1 MIWQMDNETKKS
13 LDNVVKEL
21 QKFICVEYNKFGE
34 PDKERVKDYLIAI
47 QLINKEFK
55 TNYSLNPKRYHI
67 TELPSFE
74 NSDPEDYIPSFKRFK
89 FY

>member
-1 MIWQMDNETKKS
+1 MNDKTKKS
-13 LDNVVKEL
+13 LDEVVKQL
-21 QKFICVEYNKFGE
+21 QKFICMEYNKYSK
-34 PDKERVKDYLIAI
+34 PDSEKVNDYLRVI

-55 TNYSLNPKRYHI
+55 TNYSLDSKKYHI

-74 NSDPEDYIPSFKRFK
+74 ISDSDVYIPSFKRFK